1 VEQATCV
8 PLAAGERHWRIM
20 RKVLSDGDA
29 RGNIVPDAHIAAIA
43 IEHGATVATRDRGFA
58 RFKGLRWLDPLA
70 ERS

>member
-1 VEQATCV
+1 
-8 PLAAGERHWRIM
+8 M

-43 IEHGATVATRDRGFA
+43 IDHGATVATHDRGFA
-58 RFKGLRWLDPLA
+58 RFTGLRWLDPLA